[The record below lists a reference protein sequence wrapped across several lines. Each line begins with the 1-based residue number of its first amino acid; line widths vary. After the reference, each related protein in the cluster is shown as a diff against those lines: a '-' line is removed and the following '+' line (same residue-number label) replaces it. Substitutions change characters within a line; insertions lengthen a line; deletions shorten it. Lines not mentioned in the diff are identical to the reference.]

1 MKGEDL
7 GGTCLMLEDEV
18 LEYARDKVLYHI
30 ADTTVFGNKLGHEE
44 QLLHTIKPDVGIHRA
59 TTLIASTT
67 GIQDYRM
74 QTGKEAKFLQNNIF
88 SVYTEGQ
95 HSVYTN
101 RDIVANDI
109 GPTMGIVHT
118 INRTLD
124 YIPLVSIQQDIH
136 LHNRGRSV
144 KSGPSKTIVT
154 VSLLTVSF
162 TVFYLS
168 FLLGGL

>member
-18 LEYARDKVLYHI
+18 LEYARDKILYHI
-30 ADTTVFGNKLGHEE
+30 ADTAVFGNKLGHEE
-44 QLLHTIKPDVGIHRA
+44 QLLHTTKPDVGIHRA

-74 QTGKEAKFLQNNIF
+74 QTGKEAKFLQKNIL
-88 SVYTEGQ
+88 SIYTEGQ
-95 HSVYTN
+95 NSVYTN
-101 RDIVANDI
+101 YNMAANDI
-109 GPTMGIVHT
+109 GPTMGMVHT

-124 YIPLVSIQQDIH
+124 YIPLISIQQDNH
-136 LHNRGRSV
+136 HHNRGRSV
-144 KSGPSKTIVT
+144 KSGRSKTIVT

-168 FLLGGL
+168 FLIGVL